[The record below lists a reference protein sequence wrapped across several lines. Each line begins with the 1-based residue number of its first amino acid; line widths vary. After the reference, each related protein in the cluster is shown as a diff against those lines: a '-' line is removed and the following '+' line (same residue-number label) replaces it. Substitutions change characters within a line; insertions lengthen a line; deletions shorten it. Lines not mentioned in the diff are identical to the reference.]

1 MPDSPDN
8 PFGVTGQALG
18 LQVREPPFEEGEEV
32 RWEARAN
39 RFQHGVRAIGGR
51 IYLTDR
57 RLVFAPNKFEE
68 KVAGRAWSAQLADL
82 DTTFVKGADKDR
94 SRRGERRRE
103 AAIRDLAAGGGGGD
117 DRCRYSGRE
126 GEYLKRGSF
135 RGRLRSP
142 SDVRRRCPAP

>member
-1 MPDSPDN
+1 VNTIPSMPDSPDR
-8 PFGVTGQALG
+8 PFGITGQALG

-39 RFQHGVRAIGGR
+39 RFQHGIRAIGGR

-82 DTTFVKGADKDR
+82 DTAFVKGPIKTVRVVAND
-94 SRRGERRRE
+94 GEKQRFVIWPQVE
-103 AAIRDLAAGGGGGD
+103 SAMTLDAAIQAA
-117 DRCRYSGRE
+117 
-126 GEYLKRGSF
+126 K
-135 RGRLRSP
+135 P
-142 SDVRRRCPAP
+142 NI